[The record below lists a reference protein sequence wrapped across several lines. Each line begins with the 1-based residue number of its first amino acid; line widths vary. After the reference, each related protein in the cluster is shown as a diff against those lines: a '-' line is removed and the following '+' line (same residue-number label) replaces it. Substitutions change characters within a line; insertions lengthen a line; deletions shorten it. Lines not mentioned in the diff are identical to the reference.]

1 MWDLNLFENSFG
13 GVFIIVSIVIKVLDY
28 YDNYGK
34 IYFVGDLLGEGE
46 GVDKVEVNV
55 YWMGFLWKLIV
66 RVGFCCR
73 WNRKIFYFWRYVDL
87 MCVII

>member
-13 GVFIIVSIVIKVLDY
+13 GVFIIISIVIKVLDY

-55 YWMGFLWKLIV
+55 Y
-66 RVGFCCR
+66 
-73 WNRKIFYFWRYVDL
+73 
-87 MCVII
+87 